1 LTAWDRFGVKRPKL
15 EVLPYKHH
23 PKYKFVLD
31 LRGFGHGRKF
41 FKTKV
46 AAEAERMRQKTALER
61 HGREAIGLPQHELSD
76 FIRARKQLAEYR
88 KTINDAA
95 AYYVDHLERI
105 RRCNVTTK
113 ELGDEVIEAKRHDG
127 MSKAYLADLRKRLGH
142 FSREFG
148 NQPIAS
154 ITVEQIDDWLRN
166 LKLAPKSRANY
177 RANIGVLFSYAVR
190 RRMLDFNP
198 VLHTAKPKLPDNPP
212 EIFKVEELRTLLE
225 AAQRN
230 APDVLPMLAIA
241 AFTGLRDAEIRRLDW
256 SEVDLVRKHVEV
268 KAAKAKSA
276 RRRIIPMQPNL
287 LAWLQPHSGLS
298 GHVVPSGA
306 RKKLDRVRAAAGLT
320 KWPKNGLRH
329 SFASYRLAAIHDAA
343 RVASELGHS
352 TSQMLYSTYREL
364 VLPEEAERYW
374 KIVPL
379 SQTTG
384 NVVSFTKQSL

>member
-1 LTAWDRFGVKRPKL
+1 MAAFSMKEARLA
-15 EVLPYKHH
+15 VLPYKHH

-31 LRGFGHGRKF
+31 LRAFGCGRKF
-41 FKTKV
+41 FKTRV
-46 AAEAERMRQKTALER
+46 EAEAERMRQKTALLR

-76 FIRARKQLAEYR
+76 FIRARKKLAEYD
-88 KTINDAA
+88 KTITDAT
-95 AYYVDHLERI
+95 AYYLDHLERV
-105 RRCNVTTK
+105 RRCKVTIK
-113 ELGDEVIEAKRHDG
+113 QLSDEVIEAKRRDG

-142 FSREFG
+142 FSRDFG
-148 NQPIAS
+148 NSPVAA
-154 ITVEQIDDWLRN
+154 ITVEEIDDWLRN

-177 RANIGVLFSYAVR
+177 RANVGVLFSYAVR

-287 LAWLQPHSGLS
+287 LA
-298 GHVVPSGA
+298 
-306 RKKLDRVRAAAGLT
+306 
-320 KWPKNGLRH
+320 
-329 SFASYRLAAIHDAA
+329 
-343 RVASELGHS
+343 
-352 TSQMLYSTYREL
+352 
-364 VLPEEAERYW
+364 
-374 KIVPL
+374 
-379 SQTTG
+379 
-384 NVVSFTKQSL
+384 